1 MTMQAAWGST
11 PRTDLPL
18 WRRLAV
24 RALTQVSRW
33 FDARAYALEFPADE
47 SLDLAVEHLEL
58 ARDPVTGYSALYVNG
73 ERRFTF
79 LQGLERL

>member
-1 MTMQAAWGST
+1 MTMHATWGTT

-24 RALTQVSRW
+24 RALTRTSRW

-47 SLDLAVEHLEL
+47 KLELAAEHLEV
-58 ARDPVTGYSALYVNG
+58 ARDPDTGFSALYVNG